1 MAPEYVSVAD
11 LRRAISEELLVAAGV
26 PRKGLLQALLRP
38 LFWFPAHR
46 FASLA
51 AEFDRRVAL
60 CGLAE
65 GMRWLLWR
73 FVDDVYVYGRE
84 HIPASGPLV
93 IVSNHPGSYDALA
106 IGAHLG
112 RNDLRIP
119 VSDVPILRHLRV
131 TAKHLIY
138 THLGEDSHARISA
151 ARDSVRHLR
160 SGGALLVYA
169 ASKVEPDPA
178 VLPGARASLHDWLDS
193 PAWLLRQVP
202 DAALVVTIVSNVLAA
217 SCLRSP
223 LTYLR
228 RHPRRKQFLAEAAQI
243 GQQVLF
249 GRRFSLVPEVRFGLP
264 LGTADLG
271 VGRNPETARTIIL
284 EQAERLLSEAEAR
297 RGSSLDDAGVVE

>member
-1 MAPEYVSVAD
+1 MVPEYVSVAD

-26 PRKGLLQALLRP
+26 PRTGLLQALLRP
-38 LFWFPAHR
+38 LLWFPAHR
-46 FASLA
+46 FATLA

-60 CGLAE
+60 YGLAE

-73 FVDDVYVYGRE
+73 FVDDVCVYGQE

-93 IVSNHPGSYDALA
+93 VVSNHPGSYDILA

-112 RNDLRIP
+112 RDDLRIP
-119 VSDVPILRHLRV
+119 ASDVSLLRQLHG
-131 TAKHLIY
+131 TAEYLIY
-138 THLGEDSHARISA
+138 THLGDDSHARISA

-178 VLPGARASLHDWLDS
+178 VLPGAWAGLQDWLDS

-202 DAALVVTIVSNVLAA
+202 DAVLVVTIVSNVLSP

-228 RHPRRKQFLAEAAQI
+228 RQPRRKQFLAEAAQI
-243 GQQVLF
+243 GQQILF

-264 LGTADLG
+264 LSAAVLG
-271 VGRNPETARTIIL
+271 AGRNSETARTIIL
-284 EQAERLLSEAEAR
+284 EQAERLLSEAQAR
-297 RGSSLDDAGVVE
+297 

>member
-1 MAPEYVSVAD
+1 MVPEYVSVAD

-26 PRKGLLQALLRP
+26 PRTGLLQALLRP
-38 LFWFPAHR
+38 LLWFPAHR
-46 FASLA
+46 FATLA

-60 CGLAE
+60 YGLAE

-73 FVDDVYVYGRE
+73 FVDDVCVYGQE

-93 IVSNHPGSYDALA
+93 VVSNHPGSYDILA

-112 RNDLRIP
+112 RDDLRIP
-119 VSDVPILRHLRV
+119 ASDVSLLRQLHG
-131 TAKHLIY
+131 TAEYLIY
-138 THLGEDSHARISA
+138 THLGDDSHARISA

-178 VLPGARASLHDWLDS
+178 VLPGARAGLQDWLDS

-202 DAALVVTIVSNVLAA
+202 DAVLVVTIVSNVLSP

-228 RHPRRKQFLAEAAQI
+228 RQPRRKQFLAEAAQI

-264 LGTADLG
+264 LSAAVLG
-271 VGRNPETARTIIL
+271 AGRNSETARTTIL
-284 EQAERLLSEAEAR
+284 EQAERLLSEAQAR
-297 RGSSLDDAGVVE
+297 

>member
-1 MAPEYVSVAD
+1 MVPEYVSVAD

-26 PRKGLLQALLRP
+26 PRTGLLQALLRP
-38 LFWFPAHR
+38 LLWFPAHR
-46 FASLA
+46 FATLA

-60 CGLAE
+60 YGLAE

-73 FVDDVYVYGRE
+73 FVDDVCVYGQE

-93 IVSNHPGSYDALA
+93 VVSNHPGSYDILA

-112 RNDLRIP
+112 RDDLRIP
-119 VSDVPILRHLRV
+119 ASDVSLLRQLHG
-131 TAKHLIY
+131 TAEYLIY
-138 THLGEDSHARISA
+138 THLGDDSHARISA

-178 VLPGARASLHDWLDS
+178 VLPGARAGLQDWLDS

-202 DAALVVTIVSNVLAA
+202 DAVLVVTIVSNVLSP

-228 RHPRRKQFLAEAAQI
+228 RQPRRKQFLAEAAQI

-264 LGTADLG
+264 LSAAVLG
-271 VGRNPETARTIIL
+271 AGRNSETARTIIL
-284 EQAERLLSEAEAR
+284 EQAERLLSEAQAR
-297 RGSSLDDAGVVE
+297 

>member
-1 MAPEYVSVAD
+1 MVPEYVSVAD

-26 PRKGLLQALLRP
+26 PRTGLLQALLRP
-38 LFWFPAHR
+38 LLWFPAHR
-46 FASLA
+46 FATLA

-60 CGLAE
+60 YGLAE

-73 FVDDVYVYGRE
+73 FVDDVCVYGQE

-93 IVSNHPGSYDALA
+93 VVSNHPGSYDILA

-112 RNDLRIP
+112 RDDLRIP
-119 VSDVPILRHLRV
+119 ASDVSLLRQLHG
-131 TAKHLIY
+131 TAEYLIY
-138 THLGEDSHARISA
+138 THLGDDSHARISA

-178 VLPGARASLHDWLDS
+178 VLPGARAGLQDWLDS

-202 DAALVVTIVSNVLAA
+202 DAVLVVTIVSNVLSP

-228 RHPRRKQFLAEAAQI
+228 RQPRRKQFLAEAAQI
-243 GQQVLF
+243 GQQILF

-264 LGTADLG
+264 LSAAVLG
-271 VGRNPETARTIIL
+271 AGRNSETARTIIL
-284 EQAERLLSEAEAR
+284 EQAERLLSEAQAR
-297 RGSSLDDAGVVE
+297 

>member
-1 MAPEYVSVAD
+1 MAPEYVSVAH

-26 PRKGLLQALLRP
+26 PRTGLLSALLRP
-38 LFWFPAHR
+38 LLWFPAHR

-60 CGLAE
+60 YGLAE

-73 FVDDVYVYGRE
+73 FVDDVRVYGQE
-84 HIPASGPLV
+84 HIPTSGPLV
-93 IVSNHPGSYDALA
+93 IVSNHPGSYDILA

-112 RNDLRIP
+112 RDDLRIP
-119 VSDVPILRHLRV
+119 ASDVPVLRQLCG

-138 THLGEDSHARISA
+138 THLGDDSHARISA

-169 ASKVEPDPA
+169 AGKVEPDPA
-178 VLPGARASLHDWLDS
+178 VLSGARASLQDWLGS

-202 DAALVVTIVSNVLAA
+202 DAVLVVTIVSNVLSP

-228 RHPRRKQFLAEAAQI
+228 RQPRRKQFLAEAAQI

-249 GRRFSLVPEVRFGLP
+249 GRRFPLVPEVRFGLP
-264 LGTADLG
+264 LAAAELG
-271 VGRNPETARTIIL
+271 AEHNSETARTIIL
-284 EQAERLLSEAEAR
+284 EQAERLLSEAQAR
-297 RGSSLDDAGVVE
+297 

>member
-1 MAPEYVSVAD
+1 MERRHEGMAPEYVSVSD

-26 PRKGLLQALLRP
+26 PRTGLLQALLRP
-38 LFWFPAHR
+38 LLWFPAHR

-60 CGLAE
+60 NGLAE
-65 GMRWLLWR
+65 GLRWLLWR
-73 FVDDVYVYGRE
+73 FVDDVRVYGQE

-93 IVSNHPGSYDALA
+93 IVSNHPGSYDILA

-112 RNDLRIP
+112 RDDLRIP
-119 VSDVPILRHLRV
+119 ASDVPLLRQLHG
-131 TAKHLIY
+131 TAKYLIY
-138 THLGEDSHARISA
+138 THLGDDSHARISA

-178 VLPGARASLHDWLDS
+178 VLPGARAGLQDWLDS

-202 DAALVVTIVSNVLAA
+202 DAVLVVTIVSNVLSP

-223 LTYLR
+223 LTCLR
-228 RHPRRKQFLAEAAQI
+228 RQPRRKQFLAEAAQI

-249 GRRFSLVPEVRFGLP
+249 GRRFPLVPEVRFGLP
-264 LGTADLG
+264 LAAAELG
-271 VGRNPETARTIIL
+271 AGRDFQTARTIIL
-284 EQAERLLSEAEAR
+284 EQAERLLAEAQAR
-297 RGSSLDDAGVVE
+297 

>member
-11 LRRAISEELLVAAGV
+11 LRRAMSEELLVAAGV
-26 PRKGLLQALLRP
+26 SRTGPLQALLRP
-38 LFWFPAHR
+38 LLWFPAHR

-60 CGLAE
+60 HGLTE

-73 FVDDVYVYGRE
+73 FVDDVHVYGRE

-93 IVSNHPGSYDALA
+93 IVSNHPGSYDVLA

-112 RNDLRIP
+112 RDDLRIP
-119 VSDVPILRHLRV
+119 ASDVPILRQVRA
-131 TAKHLIY
+131 TAQYLIF

-178 VLPGARASLHDWLDS
+178 VLPGARAGLQDWLDS
-193 PAWLLRQVP
+193 PVWLLRQVP
-202 DAALVVTIVSNVLAA
+202 DAVLVVTIVSKVLAP

-228 RHPRRKQFLAEAAQI
+228 REPRRKQFLAEAAQI

-249 GRRFSLVPEVRFGLP
+249 GRRFPLVPEVRFGMP
-264 LGTADLG
+264 LGAADLG
-271 VGRNPETARTIIL
+271 IGRSSETARAIIL
-284 EQAERLLSEAEAR
+284 EQAEKLLSEAQ
-297 RGSSLDDAGVVE
+297 AG